1 MIPSNKGVN
10 KKIDA
15 RIIWWCSIYFSWTQ
29 IVSVRGALCT
39 ELHEDVRITK
49 KNDLHIEIA
58 DTVAFV

>member
-49 KNDLHIEIA
+49 KTIFTLK
-58 DTVAFV
+58 